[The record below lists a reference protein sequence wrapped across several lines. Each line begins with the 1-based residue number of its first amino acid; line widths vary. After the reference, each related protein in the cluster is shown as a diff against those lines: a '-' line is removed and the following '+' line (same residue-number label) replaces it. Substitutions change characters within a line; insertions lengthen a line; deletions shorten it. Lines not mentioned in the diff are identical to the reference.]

1 MKVIGLTGGIGSGKS
16 TVARVFERLGVPVF
30 YADLVAKA
38 AYTEPSIQ
46 LSVTSLFGSDIFENG
61 VLNRAILA
69 ERVFSSP
76 SLLAQLNA
84 LIHPYVAEQWRIWR
98 KQHSSSPYVIR
109 EAAILIESGSYQ
121 DCDAIIQVTAPI
133 EDRIKRVCKRDG
145 TSEEQ
150 VRSRM
155 NNQLSDEER
164 MKYAQYEL
172 KNDNRESLLET
183 ILRLDNYFR
192 S

>member
-84 LIHPYVAEQWRIWR
+84 LIHPYVAEQWRVWK
-98 KQHSSSPYVIR
+98 KQHSASPYVIR
-109 EAAILIESGSYQ
+109 ETAILIESGSYQ